1 MRYEKV
7 NGDLARSG
15 MEEVLKI
22 AINRFESAFEGD
34 RNLDLGTMVEEYF
47 QASKVAR
54 GIGVNTIFYDDV
66 LLSRTKELKQRFG
79 VEIK

>member
-22 AINRFESAFEGD
+22 AINNFESAFEGNK
-34 RNLDLGTMVEEYF
+34 NLDLGTMVQEYF
-47 QASKVAR
+47 EASKVAR
-54 GIGVNTIFYDDV
+54 GIGVNTMLYDEA

-79 VEIK
+79 IEIK